1 MRRALLTAAALPL
14 LVAGCG
20 GKHAAAPSPTATA
33 AAGTG
38 SSLDQHGCIEHP
50 AGHLGKDE
58 PPLTKP
64 TAKLDASAT
73 YVATVVTTC
82 GTFKITLDA
91 KDSPRTA
98 ASFRYLASKH
108 FYDGLIFHRII
119 TDFVIQGGDPKGTGV
134 GGPGYT
140 IVEPPPKHTKYT
152 DGVVA
157 MAKTDQEKP
166 GTSGSQF
173 FIVSGNQAASLPPDY
188 AVLGH
193 VTAGMDVIKRMN
205 AIRTDPRTDSPDN
218 PIVINSI
225 RVTGGD

>member
-1 MRRALLTAAALPL
+1 VRRALLTAGALAL
-14 LVAGCG
+14 MVSGCG
-20 GKHAAAPSPTATA
+20 GKKDGAAPA
-33 AAGTG
+33 APVTKAA
-38 SSLDQHGCIEHP
+38 LDEHGCIEHP
-50 AGHLGKDE
+50 AGKLGKQE

-64 TAKLDASAT
+64 TARLDASGT

-82 GTFKITLDA
+82 GTFKITLDP
-91 KDSPRTA
+91 KDSPRTT
-98 ASFRYLASKH
+98 ASFQYLASKH
-108 FYDGLIFHRII
+108 FYDGLVFHRII

-140 IVEPPPKHTKYT
+140 IVEPPPKSTRYT

-157 MAKTDQEKP
+157 MAKTDTEAP

-173 FIVSGNQAASLPPDY
+173 FIASGSQAATLPPDY
-188 AVLGH
+188 AVLGR
-193 VTAGMDVIKRMN
+193 VTSGMDVIERMN
-205 AIRTDPRTDSPDN
+205 AIRTDPRTDFPDN